1 MSRPDF
7 RLGRRRR
14 LSQRAEFRALL
25 RRADYRA
32 SGKGVRVLAQRRAPD
47 GKQDNNRDAAQ
58 SVQPVANP
66 PSDAL
71 LGRLGLVVP
80 KRALPKAVQRN
91 AFKRHCRELVRQS
104 PALAGYDLVVQA
116 LPGAP
121 RADAA
126 AMRAAIAQTLQKL
139 TQGLSRAG

>member
-1 MSRPDF
+1 MSGADF

-14 LSQRAEFRALL
+14 LSQRAEYRALL
-25 RRADYRA
+25 RRASHKA
-32 SGKGVRVLAQRRAPD
+32 SGKGVRVLAQRRTPD
-47 GKQDNNRDAAQ
+47 GKRDGNGDAAQ
-58 SVQPVANP
+58 PAANP

-104 PALAGYDLVVQA
+104 PALTGYDLVVQA

-121 RADAA
+121 RSDAA

>member
-1 MSRPDF
+1 MSGPDF

-25 RRADYRA
+25 RGAGHKA

-47 GKQDNNRDAAQ
+47 AARGGNRGAAQ
-58 SVQPVANP
+58 SAQPAASLQGDVP
-66 PSDAL
+66 P
-71 LGRLGLVVP
+71 GRLGLVVP

-104 PALAGYDLVVQA
+104 PALAGHDLVVQA

-121 RADAA
+121 RGDTA
-126 AMRAAIAQTLQKL
+126 AMRAAIAQTLERL
-139 TQGLSRAG
+139 TEGLSRAG